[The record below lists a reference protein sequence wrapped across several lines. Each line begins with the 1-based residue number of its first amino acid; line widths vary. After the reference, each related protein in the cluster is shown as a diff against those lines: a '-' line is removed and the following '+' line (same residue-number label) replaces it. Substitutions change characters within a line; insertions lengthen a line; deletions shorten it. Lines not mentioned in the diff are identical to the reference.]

1 MKNIEEKK
9 SSTLSSFSPL
19 SNLSSQM
26 YSAIGDCVNK
36 ENMLW
41 NGRYQVKKEIGKGQ
55 YGKVFLA
62 RDANLFNGN
71 K

>member
-1 MKNIEEKK
+1 
-9 SSTLSSFSPL
+9 
-19 SNLSSQM
+19 M
-26 YSAIGDCVNK
+26 YSAIGDCVNQ
-36 ENMLW
+36 ENKLW

-62 RDANLFNGN
+62 RDTNLFNGN